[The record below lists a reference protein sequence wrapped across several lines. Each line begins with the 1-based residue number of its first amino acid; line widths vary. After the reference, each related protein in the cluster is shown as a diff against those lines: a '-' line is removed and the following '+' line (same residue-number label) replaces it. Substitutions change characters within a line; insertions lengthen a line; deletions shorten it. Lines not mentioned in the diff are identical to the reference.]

1 MGRRAFLYPFDI
13 SFAEIFKYKEQIC
26 ILYDTIYPVV
36 AQGLPYEN
44 MDVGIICKDRK
55 WHATVCSD
63 YRELLSS
70 CTDAII
76 TNDSSDSMEAMRI
89 AISHNLNVVCLFPFR
104 SRDIEQSVLQMCE
117 KKGVSYT
124 NYSSIQNYS
133 YDHKNLEKTV
143 LQDLSTPVV
152 MICGMARDTQKFD
165 VQLALRKEFLSQGY
179 RVTQIGTKDYSA
191 WFGMHPFPSFMFQ
204 PQHDIQKIFMFN
216 EYIKKLE
223 IEEKPDLILLGIP
236 GGTLPF
242 DSLHPNDFGILCYL
256 ASQAVAV
263 DYTVFSAAFLEYERG
278 YYPYIAKVLRYR
290 YGVEKVVLHLSNV
303 YHDIEDDERTM
314 KERLLRIGGSHVHD
328 VLKKFPAKKVCTVAD
343 VSSMRAITNQ
353 IIEYLAS

>member
-26 ILYDTIYPVV
+26 ISYDTIYPVV

-133 YDHKNLEKTV
+133 YDHKNLEGV
-143 LQDLSTPVV
+143 CQ
-152 MICGMARDTQKFD
+152 
-165 VQLALRKEFLSQGY
+165 EFC
-179 RVTQIGTKDYSA
+179 VN
-191 WFGMHPFPSFMFQ
+191 H
-204 PQHDIQKIFMFN
+204 
-216 EYIKKLE
+216 
-223 IEEKPDLILLGIP
+223 
-236 GGTLPF
+236 
-242 DSLHPNDFGILCYL
+242 
-256 ASQAVAV
+256 
-263 DYTVFSAAFLEYERG
+263 FSACHVIVFHEFRHTLIHQQLVANERPVW
-278 YYPYIAKVLRYR
+278 YPA
-290 YGVEKVVLHLSNV
+290 
-303 YHDIEDDERTM
+303 
-314 KERLLRIGGSHVHD
+314 
-328 VLKKFPAKKVCTVAD
+328 P
-343 VSSMRAITNQ
+343 
-353 IIEYLAS
+353 